1 MLLNRVSIAALV
13 AICTLAILVACAT
26 NDGPAPTSTTPQTS
40 TSPQQPAAPVAAE
53 APTGDQ
59 GVLTAPIEAAP
70 AARPVAV
77 TGSAP
82 VMVEPQVTRVVLGS
96 TAAAQESNIAHD
108 VGSPDSWQKRP
119 MYEWLIGMDAQT
131 GQPIPMLATGWSIE
145 GDGDVFRFT
154 LREGVRFHSG
164 GEFTAADVVHAAD
177 VRFADPTDTLFHDTI
192 KSVEVVNDHEV
203 VFTYQRLEA
212 NWVYTVSQ
220 QSGFEQESKASYDT
234 RGGYPTTL
242 SDPPIAGTG
251 PYQFMERVQGSKIV
265 YERVPYQ
272 HWRAT
277 PDFQELS
284 FRFHAEASTRLA
296 ALLTGEIHITTINA
310 DSYDL
315 AAREGMRLIQGKV
328 PGQRT
333 FFRFSGVNLDL
344 ENVGNYLYPGS
355 PIVNV
360 NVRKALNK
368 AIDRGAINEAFFGGR
383 GQTMVLNHFH
393 PTREAWDPGWDQRFE
408 GEYGYDPD
416 AARKLLAE
424 AGYGPNN
431 PMELNILLVAINTY
445 SGAEDVAEAAEGM
458 FREVGIKSTLV
469 TMDVATRRAND
480 RALEFDNHIQITGTS
495 SDQFTGWRVYNS
507 SFPPRYG
514 LEDAFTNEL
523 FSRIRSEIDA
533 EKRAPLWRELG
544 EYSFVNH
551 TSIPLF
557 WLPAEVVINPEIV
570 AEWTFP
576 GSITGF
582 WTHVENIRASG

>member
-1 MLLNRVSIAALV
+1 MLMNRVSIAALV
-13 AICTLAILVACAT
+13 AICTLAISVACAT
-26 NDGPAPTSTTPQTS
+26 NDGPAPTASQTS
-40 TSPQQPAAPVAAE
+40 TSPQMPAAPAAAE
-53 APTGDQ
+53 APTGAQ
-59 GVLTAPIEAAP
+59 GVLTAPIPAAP
-70 AARPVAV
+70 AARPVAA

-154 LREGVRFHSG
+154 LREGVRFHDG
-164 GEFTAADVVHAAD
+164 GEFTAEDVVHAAD
-177 VRFADPTDTLFHDTI
+177 VRFADPTNTSFSDTI
-192 KSVEVVNDHEV
+192 KSVEAVNDHEV
-203 VFTYQRLEA
+203 VITYVRLDA

-220 QSGFEQESKASYDT
+220 QAGFEQESKASYDA
-234 RGGYPTTL
+234 RGGYPTTM
-242 SDPPIAGTG
+242 SDPPIVGTG
-251 PYQFMERVQGSKIV
+251 PYQFKERVQGSKIV

-277 PDFQELS
+277 PDFPELS

-315 AAREGMRLIQGKV
+315 AAREGMRLVQGKV

-344 ENVGNYLYPGS
+344 GNVGNYLYPGS

>member
-1 MLLNRVSIAALV
+1 MNNRVFWV
-13 AICTLAILVACAT
+13 AFVGLLAMAISVACASD
-26 NDGPAPTSTTPQTS
+26 DGTAPAVTQTT
-40 TSPQQPAAPVAAE
+40 TSPQQAAAPAAPE
-53 APTGDQ
+53 APTGVQ
-59 GVLTAPIEAAP
+59 GAPSAPIAA
-70 AARPVAV
+70 ATAVRPTASDGTDPVDVA
-77 TGSAP
+77 
-82 VMVEPQVTRVVLGS
+82 PQVTRVVLGS

-119 MYEWLIGMDAQT
+119 MYEWLIGMDAET
-131 GQPIPMLATGWSIE
+131 GQPIPMLATGWNIE

-154 LREGVRFHSG
+154 LRDGVRFHEG
-164 GEFTAADVVHAAD
+164 GEFTAKDVVHAAD
-177 VRFADPTDTLFHDTI
+177 VRFADPTDTTFHDTI
-192 KSVEVVNDHEV
+192 KSVDAVNDHEV
-203 VFTYQRLEA
+203 VITYTGLDA

-220 QSGFEQESKASYDT
+220 QSGFEMESKAAYDA

-242 SDPPIAGTG
+242 STPPIEGTG
-251 PYQFMERVQGSKIV
+251 PYQFKERTQGSKIV

-277 PDFQELS
+277 PDFPELS
-284 FRFHAEASTRLA
+284 FRFQAEASTRLA
-296 ALLTGEIHITTINA
+296 ALLTGEVHITTINA

-315 AAREGMRLIQGKV
+315 AIRDGMQVIQGKV

-344 ENVGNYLYPGS
+344 ENPGTYLYPDS

-360 NVRKALNK
+360 EVRKALNK
-368 AIDRGAINEAFFGGR
+368 AIDRSAVNEAFFGGR
-383 GQTMVLNHFH
+383 GQLMALNHFH
-393 PTREAWDPGWDQRFE
+393 PTREAWDTSWGQRFE
-408 GEYGYDPD
+408 AEYGYDPE
-416 AARKLLAE
+416 AARQLLLE

-445 SGAEDVAEAAEGM
+445 SGAEDVAEAVEGM
-458 FREVGIKSTLV
+458 FREVGVKPTLL

-507 SFPPRYG
+507 SFPPRFG

-523 FSRIRSEIDA
+523 FSRIRSEIDPV
-533 EKRAPLWRELG
+533 KRAPLWQELG

-570 AEWTFP
+570 ADWTFP

-582 WTHVENIRASG
+582 WTHVENIKAN

>member
-1 MLLNRVSIAALV
+1 
-13 AICTLAILVACAT
+13 
-26 NDGPAPTSTTPQTS
+26 
-40 TSPQQPAAPVAAE
+40 
-53 APTGDQ
+53 
-59 GVLTAPIEAAP
+59 
-70 AARPVAV
+70 
-77 TGSAP
+77 
-82 VMVEPQVTRVVLGS
+82 MVKPQVTRVVLGS

-145 GDGDVFRFT
+145 GEGDVFRFT
-154 LREGVRFHSG
+154 LREGVRFHDG
-164 GEFTAADVVHAAD
+164 GEFTAEDVVHAAD

-203 VFTYQRLEA
+203 VITYQRLEA

-220 QSGFEQESKASYDT
+220 QSGFEQESKASYDA

-242 SDPPIAGTG
+242 SDAPIVGTG
-251 PYQFMERVQGSKIV
+251 PYQFKERVQGSKIV

-277 PDFQELS
+277 PDFPELS

-296 ALLTGEIHITTINA
+296 ALLTGEVHITTINA

-315 AAREGMRLIQGKV
+315 ATREGMRLVQGNV

-344 ENVGNYLYPGS
+344 KNPGSYLYPEA

-360 NVRKALNK
+360 KVRKALNK
-368 AIDRGAINEAFFGGR
+368 ALDRGAINEAFFGGR

-393 PTREAWDPGWDQRFE
+393 PTREAWDTGWDQRFE
-408 GEYGYDPD
+408 AEYGYTPVE
-416 AARKLLAE
+416 ARKLLAE
-424 AGYGPNN
+424 AGYGPDN
-431 PMELNILLVAINTY
+431 PMELNIILVAINTY

-458 FREVGIKSTLV
+458 FREVGIKPNLV
-469 TMDVATRRAND
+469 TMDVATRRARD

-514 LEDAFTNEL
+514 LEDSFTNEL
-523 FSRIRSEIDA
+523 FSRVRSEIDP

-582 WTHVENIRASG
+582 WTHVENIKAKG